1 VRHYR
6 DWAWMTYEGGE
17 EEDDVHDGKGK
28 AGLEHG
34 ACLVDVQR
42 PVTAALTAIVAK
54 GTQTEVDAS
63 AAEFRAV
70 LVCDGTQLVDSGNQ
84 GAYESEVDECNEQGR
99 VTSAQVCYERC

>member
-1 VRHYR
+1 
-6 DWAWMTYEGGE
+6 MTYEGGE

-34 ACLVDVQR
+34 AYLVDVQR

-63 AAEFRAV
+63 AAEVRAV